1 MAEGISNAMNT
12 RFRDRLSLCSAIAM
26 GLGVSTGHPLGII
39 AAAGMPLACLMPGT
53 RKAAFKSTLGYY
65 VAGIW
70 PIVPGLDRY
79 IGQSATSLIPVA
91 MWVLAAILLS
101 VPWTIAWTSDRRFNY
116 LWRVPLALM
125 VTIVPPLGI
134 IGLAS
139 PVTAAGYLFPGTAWV
154 GLAAVA
160 LLPGI
165 VLSTHALALRRR
177 CAVLCLVSAS
187 AVGLAIGG
195 RLFARGDAAP
205 PTGWS
210 AVNTQ
215 FGDVRQP
222 FRDYLAAQ
230 FVQQKAAETSARVLI
245 FPESVVPRWSEAT
258 EAFWR
263 QSLDRCRTRGQ
274 ILAIGAGLP
283 AKTGTPKDDRE
294 RLSDLRSYDFGA
306 AIDVLK
312 RIDPQS
318 PPAMQRGVFPNAPIK
333 SLPEPIDNTLLIVGA
348 ESAAFYQRVPVPVGM
363 WRPFNRISVPLRLNA
378 PGVLAIDHQRA
389 AVLICYEQM
398 LTFPILASMLQHPT
412 VIVGISNTFWVDH
425 TTIPRYQATAL
436 RGWAK
441 LFRLPYILAV
451 NS

>member
-1 MAEGISNAMNT
+1 MNV
-12 RFRDRLSLCSAIAM
+12 RSRDRLSFCLAIGT
-26 GLGVSTGHPLGII
+26 GLAVSTGYPLGIMC
-39 AAAGMPLACLMPGT
+39 AAGMPLVCLTPGT
-53 RKAAFKSTLGYY
+53 RKAAFESAVGYY
-65 VAGIW
+65 LAAVW
-70 PIVPGLDRY
+70 PMVPGLNRY
-79 IGQSATSLIPVA
+79 FDQSAISLLPVL

-101 VPWTIAWTSDRRFNY
+101 LPWTVAWTSNRFHC
-116 LWRVPLALM
+116 LWRVPLAYM
-125 VTIVPPLGI
+125 VTIIPPLGI

-165 VLSTHALALRRR
+165 VLSVHAFALRLR
-177 CAVLCLVSAS
+177 CVVLCLVSAS

-195 RLFARGDAAP
+195 RLLARGDAAP
-205 PTGWS
+205 PTGWA
-210 AVNTQ
+210 AVNTH

-222 FRDYLAAQ
+222 FRDFLAAQ

-263 QSLDRCRTRGQ
+263 QSLDRCGTRGQ

-283 AKTGTPKDDRE
+283 AKTGTPKDNRE
-294 RLSDLRSYDFGA
+294 ELNDLRSFDFGA
-306 AIDVLK
+306 ALDVLK
-312 RIDPQS
+312 RIDPRSQ
-318 PPAMQRGVFPNAPIK
+318 PAMQRSVLPNLLIK
-333 SLPEPIDNTLLIVGA
+333 PRPEPIDNTLLIVGA
-348 ESAAFYQRVPVPVGM
+348 ESAVFYQRVPVPVGM
-363 WRPFNRISVPLRLNA
+363 WRPFTRISVPLRLNA
-378 PGVLAIDHQRA
+378 PGVLTIDHQRA

-398 LTFPILASMLQHPT
+398 LTFPILASMLAHPT
-412 VIVGISNTFWVDH
+412 VIIGISNTFWVDH
-425 TTIPRYQATAL
+425 TTIPRYQSTAL

-441 LFRLPYILAV
+441 LFHLPYFLAV

>member
-1 MAEGISNAMNT
+1 MNACVT
-12 RFRDRLSLCSAIAM
+12 DRLSFCSAIVM

-39 AAAGMPLACLMPGT
+39 ASAGMPVACLTAGT

-65 VAGIW
+65 AAGIW
-70 PIVPGLDRY
+70 PMVPGLNRY
-79 IGQSATSLIPVA
+79 FGQSAISLIPVA

-101 VPWTIAWTSDRRFNY
+101 VPWTIAWTSNRFHC

-205 PTGWS
+205 PTGWT
-210 AVNTQ
+210 AVNTH

-283 AKTGTPKDDRE
+283 AKTGTPKDNRE
-294 RLSDLRSYDFGA
+294 ELSDLRSFDFGA

-318 PPAMQRGVFPNAPIK
+318 PPAMQRSVLPNPLIK
-333 SLPEPIDNTLLIVGA
+333 PRSEPVDNTLLIVGA
-348 ESAAFYQRVPVPVGM
+348 ESAVFYQRVPVPVGM
-363 WRPFNRISVPLRLNA
+363 WRPFTRISVPLRLNA

-398 LTFPILASMLQHPT
+398 LTFPILASMLEHPT

-441 LFRLPYILAV
+441 LFHLPYFLAV